1 MTRYEHAT
9 VHLNGV
15 HLYGYHGMSEEE
27 RQVGNH
33 FCIHVGMDIAV
44 PPTGF
49 ITDSLDLSVNY
60 AEAYEVVKDEFCI
73 SSMTLEHLATRIIE
87 ALLRRFTIVEK
98 VEINIEKMRPPFPSD
113 CQSASVRIC
122 AYRDTYCP

>member
-33 FCIHVGMDIAV
+33 FCIHVGMLNLNDITFNKY
-44 PPTGF
+44 P
-49 ITDSLDLSVNY
+49 ILI
-60 AEAYEVVKDEFCI
+60 FC
-73 SSMTLEHLATRIIE
+73 
-87 ALLRRFTIVEK
+87 
-98 VEINIEKMRPPFPSD
+98 
-113 CQSASVRIC
+113 
-122 AYRDTYCP
+122 